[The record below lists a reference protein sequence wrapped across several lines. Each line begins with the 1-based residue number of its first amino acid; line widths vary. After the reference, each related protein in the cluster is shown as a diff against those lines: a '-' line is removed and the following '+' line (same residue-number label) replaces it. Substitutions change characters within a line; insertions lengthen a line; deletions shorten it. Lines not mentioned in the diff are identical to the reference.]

1 MGSFKIDIKRS
12 FEKDINR
19 LDRKLIPGIV
29 EAIEN
34 LSQNP
39 FSEQTKK
46 LKGAESTYRLRIG
59 DYRLLY
65 QIDLKDKRIIIYYVR
80 QRKDA
85 YKK

>member
-1 MGSFKIDIKRS
+1 MDSFKIDIKRS

-19 LDRKLIPGIV
+19 LDRKLIPRIV

-65 QIDLKDKRIIIYYVR
+65 QVDLKDKRIIIYYVR
-80 QRKDA
+80 HRKDA

>member
-12 FEKDINR
+12 FEKDINKV
-19 LDRKLIPGIV
+19 DWKLVPGIV

-34 LSQNP
+34 LSYNP

-46 LKGAESTYRLRIG
+46 LKGAESIYRLRIG
-59 DYRLLY
+59 DYRVLY
-65 QIDLKDKRIIIYYVR
+65 QVDLKDQRIIIYYVR
-80 QRKDA
+80 HRKDA

>member
-12 FEKDINR
+12 FEKDIIR